1 MPYNRPIP
9 DQRPSTKPDSN
20 SKSGQGDKNPGL
32 FGGWVQAEK
41 LLQIAF
47 VLPGSAAIGWLLGAW
62 GDRRL
67 HHSWMTIV
75 GILLGSVLG
84 LIYTVQMAV
93 AAERSSAP
101 RSSGRDG
108 AASRS
113 NSGSGT
119 PEDRP

>member
-1 MPYNRPIP
+1 MPYNRPISDP
-9 DQRPSTKPDSN
+9 RPG
-20 SKSGQGDKNPGL
+20 SKSDSKQGGKEPGL
-32 FGGWVQAEK
+32 FSGWVQAEK

-67 HHSWMTIV
+67 HQSWMTIV

-93 AAERSSAP
+93 AAERSSDS
-101 RSSGRDG
+101 RSSDQGG
-108 AASRS
+108 NVSRS
-113 NSGSGT
+113 EPGNGT

>member
-9 DQRPSTKPDSN
+9 DPKPG
-20 SKSGQGDKNPGL
+20 SKQGGKDPGL
-32 FGGWVQAEK
+32 FSGWVQAEK

-62 GDRRL
+62 ADRRL
-67 HHSWMTIV
+67 HQSWMTIV
-75 GILLGSVLG
+75 GILLGSALG

-93 AAERSSAP
+93 AAERSSDARP
-101 RSSGRDG
+101 SDQGG
-108 AASRS
+108 TVSRS
-113 NSGSGT
+113 EPGNGT